1 VSAQSFS
8 LDFSVSEV
16 KIPIETQLPVK
27 TKLTFGLMLA
37 VAILAVAVTVFHP
50 WSKSSSNSEPIAES
64 EAQPES
70 PVFETSSE
78 PVRSTVSSAPTQKSR
93 QPQAVLSE
101 NVGKSLSSDP
111 FAGLTNKLERLN
123 RIRETFVALAAGNPT
138 NALRAVKD
146 LTNET
151 ERETALL
158 ALVTQWTQGHLS
170 PAQDRAQYI
179 VSYGIEA
186 GLGIELAN
194 NPELAVLWA
203 NELTEGAGRA
213 AVLRRTAAALV
224 GSDPTAAFALG
235 EQLPPEEQRKFLDA
249 VLANWGASDTDA
261 ALKYADQLQ
270 DPAER
275 DAAIAA
281 IRTMAPVGIGAAL
294 SIQDGYAVVNQLFPG
309 TPAELS
315 GQIHPGDRIVAL
327 AQGDGAF
334 IDARGLPLKDIVDMV
349 RGAPN
354 TTLQLQLLAADAGP
368 ETPPRTVSILRN
380 QLKFKR

>member
-1 VSAQSFS
+1 
-8 LDFSVSEV
+8 V

-37 VAILAVAVTVFHP
+37 VAVLAVVVTVFHP
-50 WSKSSSNSEPIAES
+50 WSKSSSNSEPIVES
-64 EAQPES
+64 AAQPDSTVVEG
-70 PVFETSSE
+70 PPPE
-78 PVRSTVSSAPTQKSR
+78 PVRPTVSSPPAQKAP
-93 QPQAVLSE
+93 QPALSE
-101 NVGKSLSSDP
+101 NVGNSLSSDP
-111 FAGLTNKLERLN
+111 FAGITNKLERLN

-158 ALVTQWTQGHLS
+158 ALVAQWTQGHLS
-170 PAQDRAQYI
+170 PPQDRAQYI
-179 VSYGIEA
+179 ATYGIEA
-186 GLGIELAN
+186 GIGIELAN

-224 GSDPTAAFALG
+224 GSDPTAAFGLG
-235 EQLPPEEQRKFLDA
+235 EQLPAEEQRKFVNA
-249 VLANWGASDTDA
+249 VLAGWATSDTDA

-354 TTLQLQLLAADAGP
+354 TTLQLQLLGADAGP

>member
-1 VSAQSFS
+1 
-8 LDFSVSEV
+8 V

-50 WSKSSSNSEPIAES
+50 WSKSSSNSVSISDS
-64 EAQPES
+64 EVTSDS
-70 PVFETSSE
+70 PVIETPPE
-78 PVRSTVSSAPTQKSR
+78 PVRSTVSSSPTQKSPQS
-93 QPQAVLSE
+93 QPAPSE
-101 NVGKSLSSDP
+101 NIGKSLSSDP
-111 FAGLTNKLERLN
+111 LGGITNKLERLN

-146 LTNET
+146 LTNDT

-170 PAQDRAQYI
+170 PSQDRAQYI
-179 VSYGIEA
+179 ARYGIEA
-186 GLGIELAN
+186 GLGTELAS

-235 EQLPPEEQRKFLDA
+235 EQLPSEEQRNFVDVIFA
-249 VLANWGASDTDA
+249 SWATSDTDA
-261 ALKYADQLQ
+261 ALKSADQIQ

-275 DAAIAA
+275 DAALAA
-281 IRTMAPVGIGAAL
+281 IRSTAPVGIGAAL

-315 GQIHPGDRIVAL
+315 GQIHTGDRIVAL

-334 IDARGLPLKDIVDMV
+334 VDARGLALKDIVDMV

-354 TTLQLQLLAADAGP
+354 TTLQLQLLGADAGP

>member
-1 VSAQSFS
+1 
-8 LDFSVSEV
+8 
-16 KIPIETQLPVK
+16 
-27 TKLTFGLMLA
+27 MLA

-50 WSKSSSNSEPIAES
+50 WSKSSTNSEPVAQS
-64 EAQPES
+64 EAEPES
-70 PVFETSSE
+70 VVIETPPE
-78 PVRSTVSSAPTQKSR
+78 PMRSTVPSGTTQKS
-93 QPQAVLSE
+93 PQREPAPTE
-101 NVGKSLSSDP
+101 NMGRSLSSDP
-111 FAGLTNKLERLN
+111 LGGITNKLERLN

-146 LTNET
+146 LTNDT

-158 ALVTQWTQGHLS
+158 ALVTQWTRGHLS

-179 VSYGIEA
+179 ARYGIEA

-235 EQLPPEEQRKFLDA
+235 EQLPAEEQRNFVDA
-249 VLANWGASDTDA
+249 IFASWATSDTDA
-261 ALKYADQLQ
+261 ALKSADQIQ

-275 DAAIAA
+275 DAALAA
-281 IRTMAPVGIGAAL
+281 IRSMAPVGIGAAL
-294 SIQDGYAVVNQLFPG
+294 SIQDGYAVINQLFPG
-309 TPAELS
+309 TPADLS
-315 GQIHPGDRIVAL
+315 GQIHTGDRIVAL

-334 IDARGLPLKDIVDMV
+334 VDARGLPLKDIVDMV

-354 TTLQLQLLAADAGP
+354 TTLQLQLLGADAGP

>member
-1 VSAQSFS
+1 
-8 LDFSVSEV
+8 
-16 KIPIETQLPVK
+16 
-27 TKLTFGLMLA
+27 MLA
-37 VAILAVAVTVFHP
+37 VAVLALAVTIFHP
-50 WSKSSSNSEPIAES
+50 WSKSDSNSQPIVES
-64 EAQPES
+64 DGQPPS
-70 PVFETSSE
+70 PVVETPAE
-78 PVRSTVSSAPTQKSR
+78 HSAARPQPTQISPPK
-93 QPQAVLSE
+93 QPVASE
-101 NVGKSLSSDP
+101 NLTSPGSSDP
-111 FAGLTNKLERLN
+111 LAGITNQLERLN
-123 RIRETFVALAAGNPT
+123 RIRQTFVALAGGNPT
-138 NALRAVKD
+138 NALRAAKD
-146 LTNET
+146 LTNDN

-170 PAQDRAQYI
+170 PARDRAYYT
-179 VSYGIEA
+179 STYGIEA

-194 NPELAVLWA
+194 NPDLAILWA
-203 NELTEGAGRA
+203 NELTEGAARA
-213 AVLRRTAAALV
+213 AVLRRTAISLV
-224 GSDPTAAFALG
+224 NSDPASAFALG
-235 EQLPPEEQRKFLDA
+235 DQLPPDEQRNFLDA
-249 VLANWGASDTDA
+249 VYGGWATTDTDA
-261 ALKYADQLQ
+261 ALKWADQLQ
-270 DPAER
+270 DPAQR

-294 SIQDGYAVVNQLFPG
+294 SIQDGYAVINQLFPG

-334 IDARGLPLKDIVDMV
+334 VDARGLPLKDIVDMV

>member
-1 VSAQSFS
+1 
-8 LDFSVSEV
+8 
-16 KIPIETQLPVK
+16 
-27 TKLTFGLMLA
+27 MLA
-37 VAILAVAVTVFHP
+37 VAVLAIAVTVFRP
-50 WSKSSSNSEPIAES
+50 WSQPDRSSQAIAES
-64 EAQPES
+64 EVQLPS
-70 PVFETSSE
+70 PVIETPSE
-78 PVRSTVSSAPTQKSR
+78 PMRSAAPPQPTQIRPPNK
-93 QPQAVLSE
+93 PVASE
-101 NVGKSLSSDP
+101 NIANPGSSDP
-111 FAGLTNKLERLN
+111 LAGITNKLERLN
-123 RIRETFVALAAGNPT
+123 RIRQSFVALAAGNPT
-138 NALRAVKD
+138 NALRAAKD
-146 LTNET
+146 LTNDT

-170 PAQDRAQYI
+170 PSQDRAQYI
-179 VSYGIEA
+179 ATYGIEA

-194 NPELAVLWA
+194 NPDLAVLWA
-203 NELTEGAGRA
+203 NELTQGAGRA

-224 GSDPTAAFALG
+224 DSDPAAAFALR

-249 VLANWGASDTDA
+249 VLASWGASDTDA

-270 DPAER
+270 DPAEH
-275 DAAIAA
+275 DAALAA

-294 SIQDGYAVVNQLFPG
+294 SIQDGYAVINQLYPG

-327 AQGDGAF
+327 AQGDNAF

-368 ETPPRTVSILRN
+368 GTPPRTVSILRN

>member
-1 VSAQSFS
+1 
-8 LDFSVSEV
+8 
-16 KIPIETQLPVK
+16 
-27 TKLTFGLMLA
+27 
-37 VAILAVAVTVFHP
+37 
-50 WSKSSSNSEPIAES
+50 
-64 EAQPES
+64 
-70 PVFETSSE
+70 
-78 PVRSTVSSAPTQKSR
+78 
-93 QPQAVLSE
+93 
-101 NVGKSLSSDP
+101 
-111 FAGLTNKLERLN
+111 LN
-123 RIRETFVALAAGNPT
+123 RIRQTFVALAAGNRT

-146 LTNET
+146 LTDST

-158 ALVTQWTQGHLS
+158 ALVTQWTQGQLS
-170 PAQDRAQYI
+170 PPQDRAHYI
-179 VSYGIEA
+179 ATYGVEA
-186 GLGIELAN
+186 GIGIELAN

-224 GSDPTAAFALG
+224 GSDPAAAFALG
-235 EQLPPEEQRKFLDA
+235 EGLPPEEQQNFLHA
-249 VLANWGASDTDA
+249 VLASWATADTDA

-270 DPAER
+270 DPTQR
-275 DAAIAA
+275 DAALAA

-294 SIQDGYAVVNQLFPG
+294 SIQDGYAVINQLFPG

-334 IDARGLPLKDIVDMV
+334 VDARGLPLKDIVDMV

-354 TTLQLQLLAADAGP
+354 TTLQLQLLGADAGP
-368 ETPPRTVSILRN
+368 ESPPRTVSILRN

>member
-1 VSAQSFS
+1 
-8 LDFSVSEV
+8 
-16 KIPIETQLPVK
+16 VK

-37 VAILAVAVTVFHP
+37 VAVLAVAVTVLHP
-50 WSKSSSNSEPIAES
+50 WTQPNRNSEPVAQSEVEPATPVAET
-64 EAQPES
+64 AP
-70 PVFETSSE
+70 E
-78 PVRSTVSSAPTQKSR
+78 PVHATATRSPTRISPAKQPAAAENVSSPG
-93 QPQAVLSE
+93 P
-101 NVGKSLSSDP
+101 SDP
-111 FAGLTNKLERLN
+111 FAGITNKLERLD
-123 RIRETFVALAAGNPT
+123 RIRQSFIALAAGNPT
-138 NALRAVKD
+138 NALRAAKD
-146 LTNET
+146 LTNDT

-170 PAQDRAQYI
+170 PAQDRAHYI
-179 VSYGIEA
+179 ATYGVEA
-186 GLGIELAN
+186 GLGVELAN

-203 NELTEGAGRA
+203 NELTEGAARA

-224 GSDPTAAFALG
+224 GSDPSAAFALG
-235 EQLPPEEQRKFLDA
+235 EQLPAEEQSNFLQA
-249 VLANWGASDTDA
+249 VLASWGAADTDA

-270 DPAER
+270 DPAEH
-275 DAAIAA
+275 DAALAA

-334 IDARGLPLKDIVDMV
+334 VDARGLPLKDIVDMV

-354 TTLQLQLLAADAGP
+354 TTLQLQLLDADAGP

>member
-1 VSAQSFS
+1 
-8 LDFSVSEV
+8 V
-16 KIPIETQLPVK
+16 KS
-27 TKLTFGLMLA
+27 KLTFGLMLA
-37 VAILAVAVTVFHP
+37 VAILAVAVTVLHP
-50 WSKSSSNSEPIAES
+50 WSQPSRNSEPIAQS
-64 EAQPES
+64 EVQP
-70 PVFETSSE
+70 PAAAAETSTEPTRSAAPSE
-78 PVRSTVSSAPTQKSR
+78 PIQSLPQKK
-93 QPQAVLSE
+93 PAASE
-101 NVGKSLSSDP
+101 NVTHAGSSDP
-111 FAGLTNKLERLN
+111 LGGITNKLERLN
-123 RIRETFVALAAGNPT
+123 RIRQTFVALAAGNPT
-138 NALRAVKD
+138 NALRAAKD
-146 LTNET
+146 LTNDT

-179 VSYGIEA
+179 ATYGIEA

-194 NPELAVLWA
+194 NPELAILWA
-203 NELTEGAGRA
+203 NELTEGDARA

-249 VLANWGASDTDA
+249 VLASWATSDTDA
-261 ALKYADQLQ
+261 ALKYADQFE

-281 IRTMAPVGIGAAL
+281 IRTMAPIGIGAAL

-334 IDARGLPLKDIVDMV
+334 VDARGLPLKDIVDMV

-368 ETPPRTVSILRN
+368 GAAPRTVSILRN

>member
-1 VSAQSFS
+1 
-8 LDFSVSEV
+8 
-16 KIPIETQLPVK
+16 
-27 TKLTFGLMLA
+27 MLA
-37 VAILAVAVTVFHP
+37 VAILAVLVTIFHP
-50 WSKSSSNSEPIAES
+50 WSKSDSSSQPIAES
-64 EAQPES
+64 DAQPPS
-70 PVFETSSE
+70 PVVEIPAE
-78 PVRSTVSSAPTQKSR
+78 PANTAVPSQPTQSTPRR
-93 QPQAVLSE
+93 QLAASSE
-101 NVGKSLSSDP
+101 NVTNRGSSDP
-111 FAGLTNKLERLN
+111 LAGITNNLERLN
-123 RIRETFVALAAGNPT
+123 RIRQTFVALAAGNPT
-138 NALRAVKD
+138 NALRAAKD

-158 ALVTQWTQGHLS
+158 ALATQWTQGRLS
-170 PAQDRAQYI
+170 PARDRAQYI
-179 VSYGIEA
+179 ATYGIEA

-194 NPELAVLWA
+194 NPDLAVLWA

-224 GSDPTAAFALG
+224 GSDPAAAFALG
-235 EQLPPEEQRKFLDA
+235 EQLPAEEQPNFLNA
-249 VLANWGASDTDA
+249 VFASWGAADTDA
-261 ALKYADQLQ
+261 ALTYADQLQ
-270 DPAER
+270 DPAQH

-294 SIQDGYAVVNQLFPG
+294 SIQDGYAVINQLFPG

-315 GQIHPGDRIVAL
+315 GQVHPGDRIVAL

-334 IDARGLPLKDIVDMV
+334 VDARGLPLKDIVDMV

-354 TTLQLQLLAADAGP
+354 TTLQLQLLGADAGP

>member
-1 VSAQSFS
+1 
-8 LDFSVSEV
+8 
-16 KIPIETQLPVK
+16 VK

-37 VAILAVAVTVFHP
+37 VAILAVGVTVFHP
-50 WSKSSSNSEPIAES
+50 WSRSNPDSEPIVQS
-64 EAQPES
+64 DVQPPS
-70 PVFETSSE
+70 QVTETE
-78 PVRSTVSSAPTQKSR
+78 VQPTQSAVAAKPT
-93 QPQAVLSE
+93 QPSPQKKPVVSANAS
-101 NVGKSLSSDP
+101 NPLSSDP
-111 FAGLTNKLERLN
+111 LAGITNKLDRLS
-123 RIRETFVALAAGNPT
+123 RIRQSFVALAAGNPT

-146 LTNET
+146 LTDGT

-158 ALVTQWTQGHLS
+158 ALVTQWTQGNLGS
-170 PAQDRAQYI
+170 PQDRARYT
-179 VSYGIEA
+179 STYGVEA
-186 GLGIELAN
+186 GLGIELVN
-194 NPELAVLWA
+194 NPDLAVLWA
-203 NELTEGAGRA
+203 NELTEGEARA
-213 AVLRRTAAALV
+213 AILRRTALNLV
-224 GSDPTAAFALG
+224 SSDPTAAFALG
-235 EQLPPEEQRKFLDA
+235 DQLPAEEQRKFLDTVFA
-249 VLANWGASDTDA
+249 GWGASDTDA
-261 ALKYADQLQ
+261 ALSAADQIQ

-327 AQGDGAF
+327 AQGDGSF

-354 TTLQLQLLAADAGP
+354 TTLQLQLLGADAGP
-368 ETPPRTVSILRN
+368 ETPPRTISILRN

>member
-1 VSAQSFS
+1 
-8 LDFSVSEV
+8 
-16 KIPIETQLPVK
+16 VK

-37 VAILAVAVTVFHP
+37 VAVLAISVTIFHP
-50 WSKSSSNSEPIAES
+50 WSQPNRDSEQI
-64 EAQPES
+64 AQPEVQQAAPVKETTPEPAHPAAQPTHSS
-70 PVFETSSE
+70 PQKPLVESKNTTSA
-78 PVRSTVSSAPTQKSR
+78 VS
-93 QPQAVLSE
+93 L
-101 NVGKSLSSDP
+101 DP

-138 NALRAVKD
+138 NALRAAKD

-158 ALVTQWTQGHLS
+158 ALVTQWTQGKLS
-170 PAQDRAQYI
+170 PSQDRAQYI
-179 VSYGIEA
+179 ATYGIDA

-213 AVLRRTAAALV
+213 AVLRRTAVALV
-224 GSDPTAAFALG
+224 GSDPSAAFALG
-235 EQLPPEEQRKFLDA
+235 DQLPWEEQRRFLDA
-249 VLANWGASDTDA
+249 VFAGWGAADTDA
-261 ALKYADQLQ
+261 ALNYADQFQ

-294 SIQDGYAVVNQLFPG
+294 SIQDGYAVINQLFPG

-327 AQGDGAF
+327 AQGDGSF

-354 TTLQLQLLAADAGP
+354 TTLQLQLLGADAGP